1 MFPQIEIL
9 RQFLWLNVGKSSCY
23 EIRTSSLIKNL
34 RFGCL
39 FKVLPAHTNVVF
51 IKVGSSGKHITRTFY
66 VNFNVLLSSR
76 LSVLPRVVVSPRE
89 QLIRPGESIRL
100 ECRDASGGRS
110 VDLEWSKV
118 SGQLSPRARDSG
130 GVLIISPVTA
140 ADAGRYRCIGQT
152 GAGSDEAYA
161 EVSVYG

>member
-1 MFPQIEIL
+1 M
-9 RQFLWLNVGKSSCY
+9 
-23 EIRTSSLIKNL
+23 
-34 RFGCL
+34 
-39 FKVLPAHTNVVF
+39 
-51 IKVGSSGKHITRTFY
+51 
-66 VNFNVLLSSR
+66 
-76 LSVLPRVVVSPRE
+76 LPRVVVSPRE

-100 ECRDASGGRS
+100 ECRDASANGGGRS